1 MSKLK
6 FFKSWTVWELMT
18 NYLDYEYGIP
28 PETVKQAFEYNKSF
42 MSIDQKF
49 IFRIYYRRDH
59 KNYQLFRKEVE
70 KDYAQ
75 QSFV

>member
-6 FFKSWTVWELMT
+6 FFKSWVSWELMT
-18 NYLDYEYGIP
+18 AHLQHYYGVP
-28 PETVKQAFEYNKSF
+28 PAAAELAFENNKPF
-42 MSIDQKF
+42 MDKNGNF

>member
-6 FFKSWTVWELMT
+6 FFKSWVSWELMVSHLQ
-18 NYLDYEYGIP
+18 YYYGVP
-28 PETVKQAFEYNKSF
+28 SATVELAFKNNKPF
-42 MSIDQKF
+42 MAKKGNF
-49 IFRIYYRRDH
+49 IFRIYYRSDH

-75 QSFV
+75 QSIV

>member
-6 FFKSWTVWELMT
+6 FFKSWTVWEIMT

-28 PETVKQAFEYNKSF
+28 PETVKQAFEHNKSF